1 MSEASNVQPPAA
13 TERALGAFLE
23 VCGDALKQ
31 MFQQSGQP
39 TESFTS
45 LPLNP
50 AEPGAEARTKD
61 VILRFTATDALEGS
75 FVFHVTL
82 PDAVRIAQVLIGEA
96 PDGASEFKDE
106 HRDACGEFFRQAAGL
121 AATASKALAGG
132 TVGYQFQA
140 EEKTGASPPAFS
152 SGWTFPGVGKEPLV
166 IRVLL
171 DAILV
176 ESLSQKLTKA
186 EEGPSGPPPIPQ
198 PVMPGGAPMVTE
210 ANLGILLDVVLDASL
225 RFGQKQML
233 LKDVL
238 ELRPGSIVELDR
250 QVQDPAELLVAGR
263 VIAKGEVVVVDGNYG
278 LRIIEVAQPRDR
290 LESLEA

>member
-1 MSEASNVQPPAA
+1 MSEASNAQPPAA

-23 VCGDALKQ
+23 VCDDALKK
-31 MFQQSGQP
+31 MFQQSGHP
-39 TESFTS
+39 TESSTS
-45 LPLNP
+45 LPLKRV
-50 AEPGAEARTKD
+50 EPGEEGGTQD
-61 VILRFTATDALEGS
+61 IFVRFAATGALQGG
-75 FVFHVTL
+75 FAFRVTL
-82 PDAVRIAQVLIGEA
+82 ADAVRIAQVLLGEA
-96 PDGASEFKDE
+96 PDGASEYKEE

-140 EEKTGASPPAFS
+140 EDKPDASPPVFS
-152 SGWTFPGVGKEPLV
+152 AGWTFPGVGKEPLE

-171 DAILV
+171 DAMLV
-176 ESLSQKLTKA
+176 DGLSQKVVKA
-186 EEGPSGPPPIPQ
+186 EEAPSGPPPAPQ
-198 PVMPGGAPMVTE
+198 PAMPGAAPMVNE

-225 RFGQKQML
+225 RFGQRQMM